1 MRKPLVTAVAALAIG
16 SLALTGCGQK
26 NQSSGSSNSGST
38 TAAAKLALSDFN
50 VKSRDQVKDGG
61 TLRYSIETLPTAWNP
76 LNVDNN
82 AADLGF
88 VMWNF
93 FGASNFT
100 TQADGTAKANKN
112 FVESYEVKKA
122 SENGG
127 HQQVTLHLNP
137 DAKWNSG
144 RTIDYTDYVA
154 TWKADNGADS
164 KFKPASTDGFNQ
176 VTSVTKGAKDTDVV
190 ITFKSS
196 YPDWTSTWST
206 VLPKEGAGTP
216 EAFNNG
222 WKTFN
227 PNWFTGPF
235 TLDKVDQA
243 QKTISLKRNDKWWG
257 DKAKLDSVSF
267 KAMDS
272 ATMSK
277 AFANKEI
284 DVVQT
289 IVTKDDYDTA
299 KKRTDGQLREA
310 GSTQWRHFTFNTKS
324 AGLTD
329 KKVRQAIVKGIN
341 REAIAKSDLAGLPV
355 DANQVMLGNHFFM
368 PGQKGYKDNSGDYK
382 YDPAAAKKELDAAG
396 WKMNGQYREKDGKQ
410 LAINYSMLTGVPT
423 SENEGALL
431 KQNMQAIGIK
441 VNLVNTPSDSMNNV
455 LTSHS
460 FGLIAFT
467 WVGTPYP
474 MANVRQI
481 YGAAAEGS
489 KAPSES
495 NFSQLIDPQIEK
507 LIPQI
512 DTQEDQTKRQDLAN
526 QADKIIWDDVMTL
539 PLYQRAQFTAVPK
552 NLANYG
558 ASTFQAGSFLA
569 EDIGFVK

>member
-1 MRKPLVTAVAALAIG
+1 MLAVG

-26 NQSSGSSNSGST
+26 NQSSGSSNSGSSAPAT
-38 TAAAKLALSDFN
+38 KLALSDFN
-50 VKSRDQVKDGG
+50 AKPRDQVKDGG
-61 TLRYSIETLPTAWNP
+61 TLRYSIETLPTAWNL

-82 AADLGF
+82 SGDLQ

-93 FGASNFT
+93 IGVNNFEYKT
-100 TQADGTAKANKN
+100 DGTPTANPN
-112 FVESYEVKKA
+112 FIKSYEVKKA
-122 SENGG
+122 TDNDG

-154 TWKADNGADS
+154 TWKANNGANT
-164 KFKPASTDGFNQ
+164 KFKSATTDGFNQ
-176 VTSVTKGAKDTDVV
+176 VISVAKGAAATDVV
-190 ITFKSS
+190 ITYKSS
-196 YPDWTSTWST
+196 YPDWTANWST
-206 VLPKEGAGTP
+206 VLPAEGAATP

-243 QKTISLKRNDKWWG
+243 QKTLTVKRNDKWWG
-257 DKAKLDSVSF
+257 DKSKLDSVSF
-267 KAMDS
+267 KALDT

-310 GSTQWRHFTFNTKS
+310 GSLQWRHFTFNTKS

-329 KKVRQAIVKGIN
+329 VKVRQAIVKGIN

-355 DANQVMLGNHFFM
+355 NANQVMLGNHFFM
-368 PGQKGYKDNSGDYK
+368 PGQAGYKDNSTAYT

-396 WKMNGQYREKDGKQ
+396 WKMSGQYREKDGKQ
-410 LAINYSMLTGVPT
+410 LTINYAMLTGVPT

-431 KQNMQAIGIK
+431 KQNMAAIGVK
-441 VNLVNTPSDSMNNV
+441 VNLVNTPSDSMNDV

-460 FGLIAFT
+460 FGIIAFT

-474 MANVRQI
+474 LANVRQI

-489 KAPSES
+489 KEPSES
-495 NFSQLIDPQIEK
+495 NFSQLVDPELEK

-512 DTQEDQTKRQDLAN
+512 DTQEDATKRQDLAN
-526 QADKIIWDDVMTL
+526 QADKIIWDDVMTV
-539 PLYQRAQFTAVPK
+539 PQYQRVQFTAVPK

-558 ASTFQAGSFLA
+558 ASTFQASTFLA
-569 EDIGFVK
+569 ENIGYTK